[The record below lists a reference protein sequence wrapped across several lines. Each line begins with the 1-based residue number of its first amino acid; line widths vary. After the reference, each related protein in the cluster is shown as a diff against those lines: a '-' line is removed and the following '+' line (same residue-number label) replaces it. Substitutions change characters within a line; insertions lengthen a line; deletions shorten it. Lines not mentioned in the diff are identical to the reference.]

1 MAKINMRGLQAEIA
15 QKGYKVMK
23 PLVEARAKAELEKSK
38 QQLLQDFDNHSVTK
52 EVQAGSNASNT
63 SNTLGGYGN
72 LFTFIGF
79 DSGADPIN
87 PIRSLLARSIKI
99 QSLRKK
105 TNELAFVL
113 KFTVPTKEEIAA
125 ISPSPWST
133 ESWVEAVEKG
143 MSGLGKYLY
152 SSDSSR
158 FSTSRSKGGIEA
170 KYEVRSSQASKPIDY
185 MSGILSRMLKGI
197 ESNLK
202 RI

>member
-1 MAKINMRGLQAEIA
+1 MRGLQAEIA
-15 QKGYKVMK
+15 QKGYKIMK
-23 PLVEARAKAELEKSK
+23 PLVEVRAKAELEKSK
-38 QQLLQDFDNHSVTK
+38 QQLLRDFDSHPVTK
-52 EVQAGSNASNT
+52 EIQAGSNASNT

-79 DSGADPIN
+79 DNSADPIS

-125 ISPSPWST
+125 ISPTPWST
-133 ESWVEAVEKG
+133 ESWVEAVERG

-152 SSDSSR
+152 SSDPSR

-170 KYEVRSSQASKPIDY
+170 QYEVRSGQTSKPIDY
-185 MSGILSRMLKGI
+185 MSGILLKMLKSI
-197 ESNLK
+197 ESNLR